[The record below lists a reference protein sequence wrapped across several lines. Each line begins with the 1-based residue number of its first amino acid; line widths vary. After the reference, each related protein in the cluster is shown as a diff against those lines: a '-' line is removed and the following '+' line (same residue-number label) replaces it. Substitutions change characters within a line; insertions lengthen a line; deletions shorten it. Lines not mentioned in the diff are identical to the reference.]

1 MANTLQVARE
11 WAKAG
16 MCDPVIAA
24 KLRTNHRA
32 LILQSMEPGGL
43 NTVTSA
49 TKNGVSMGKT
59 MGLGIADTL
68 TAMSRAIEWMDLGY
82 VPQQSR
88 SLGRF

>member
-1 MANTLQVARE
+1 MGDVLQVARI

-16 MCDPVIAA
+16 INDAQIAA
-24 KLRTNHRA
+24 TLAKQHRA
-32 LILQSMEPGGL
+32 MVMQSMSPGGL

-59 MGLGIADTL
+59 MGLSIPDTME
-68 TAMSRAIEWMDLGY
+68 AMGYALGWIENGCI
-82 VPQQSR
+82 PCQSR